1 MTDLIVYG
9 ARGSTPVSGPGYG
22 RYGGNTTCFSTEVAS
37 GHYLVIDAGT
47 GLRGLEAALP
57 KGGGL
62 EFTIILTH
70 YHWDH
75 IQGLPMFDPLA
86 DSRNRFTFY
95 GRRYDDRDVGDI
107 LDGVMRPPWFPVR
120 LRERAAGAVFAD
132 LGKPLDIAGIRVT
145 PLDLRHPQGAVGFRL
160 DGPRR
165 SIMIATDHEAGDP
178 RIDAALADL
187 ASGVDVLIHD
197 AQYTED
203 EVAGD
208 RRGWGHSSWA
218 QAAAAASSCG
228 AGRLV
233 LTSHDPNRDD
243 DRVEGLV
250 RLARARFPLTTGA
263 YEGLRLP
270 L

>member
-9 ARGSTPVSGPGYG
+9 ARGSTPVSGSGYG
-22 RYGGNTTCFSTEVAS
+22 RYGGSTTCFAAEVAS

-47 GLRGLEAALP
+47 GLRGLEAVLP
-57 KGGGL
+57 TDGGL

-75 IQGLPMFDPLA
+75 IQGLPMFGPLA
-86 DSRNRFTFY
+86 DRHNRFTFY
-95 GRRYDDRDVGDI
+95 GRPYDGRDIGDI
-107 LDGVMRPPWFPVR
+107 LDGAIRPPWFPVR
-120 LRERAAGAVFAD
+120 LRERAAGTVFVD
-132 LGKPLDIAGIRVT
+132 LNEPLEMAGIRVT
-145 PLDLRHPQGAVGFRL
+145 PVDLRHPQGAVGFRL
-160 DGPRR
+160 DGPSR
-165 SIMIATDHEAGDP
+165 SIMIATDHEGGDP
-178 RIDAALADL
+178 GIDAALIDL
-187 ASGVDVLIHD
+187 ASGVDVLVHD

-218 QAAAAASSCG
+218 QAAAAANSCG

-233 LTSHDPNRDD
+233 LTSHDPGRAD
-243 DRVEGLV
+243 DRVEDLV
-250 RLARARFPLTTGA
+250 RLARVRFPLTTGA

>member
-9 ARGSTPVSGPGYG
+9 ARGSTPVSGSAYD
-22 RYGGNTTCFSTEVAS
+22 RYGGNTTCFAAEVAS

-47 GLRGLEAALP
+47 GLRGFEKSLP
-57 KGGGL
+57 TDGGL
-62 EFTIILTH
+62 EFTFILTH

-75 IQGLPMFDPLA
+75 IQGLPMFGPLA
-86 DSRNRFTFY
+86 DGRNRFTFY
-95 GRRYDDRDVGDI
+95 GRRLGDRDVGEI
-107 LDGVMRPPWFPVR
+107 LDGAIRPPWFPIR
-120 LRERAAGAVFAD
+120 LREQAAGAVFAD
-132 LGKPLDIAGIRVT
+132 LDKPLEVAGVRVT
-145 PLDLRHPQGAVGFRL
+145 PVDLYHPQGVAGLRL
-160 DGPRR
+160 DGPGR
-165 SIMIATDHEAGDP
+165 SIMIATDHEVGDP
-178 RIDAALADL
+178 ETDAALAGL

-218 QAAAAASSCG
+218 QATAVANSCG

-233 LTSHDPNRDD
+233 LTSHDPGRAD
-243 DRVEGLV
+243 DRVEDLV
-250 RLARARFPLTTGA
+250 RLARTRFPLTTGA